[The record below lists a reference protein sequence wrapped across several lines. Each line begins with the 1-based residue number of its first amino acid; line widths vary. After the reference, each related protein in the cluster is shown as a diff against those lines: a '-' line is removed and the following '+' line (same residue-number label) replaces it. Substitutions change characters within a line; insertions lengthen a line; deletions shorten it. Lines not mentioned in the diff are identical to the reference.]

1 MKQLYLTFGLL
12 PETPAFPRH
21 KICRIAFLLHH
32 DYTEGARDRMMAL
45 DMHSSNGYDNTL
57 SSPPI
62 KYMRLSI
69 SIIKHSLMS
78 IVFIELFHI

>member
-1 MKQLYLTFGLL
+1 
-12 PETPAFPRH
+12 
-21 KICRIAFLLHH
+21 
-32 DYTEGARDRMMAL
+32 MMAL

-69 SIIKHSLMS
+69 SIIKLSLMS
-78 IVFIELFHI
+78 IVFIELFHIYNLKEKKT